1 MSALPKYI
9 AKEVM
14 KYVYDEVKGFWFND
28 VKDVLKT
35 VRNVSLSAIGLSV
48 AGYYLIHKVMCVH
61 HAKCLCCSRDAKNG
75 VMCCGDVCG
84 TNQCQYRNPNGE
96 RCKKPCRDNPRNV
109 MCVDHA
115 G

>member
-1 MSALPKYI
+1 MCC
-9 AKEVM
+9 
-14 KYVYDEVKGFWFND
+14 ND
-28 VKDVLKT
+28 VCGTNQCQYRDQNGERCKKPCRDNP
-35 VRNVSLSAIGLSV
+35 RN
-48 AGYYLIHKVMCVH
+48 VMCVH

-84 TNQCQYRNPNGE
+84 TNQCQYRNQNGE

-109 MCVDHA
+109 MCIHHA